1 MKNVRL
7 YLIRHGIT
15 QGNLDRRYIG
25 GHTDEELCEQ
35 GKTQLLTLSDTFEY
49 PNVGAVLSS
58 PMQRCIQTADILYPQ
73 HKNKII
79 IDQLRECNFGEFENK
94 CIDDMK
100 DNDNFKKWLN
110 PQAHYTPVGGESAP
124 AFHARCADTF
134 YKLMEYLL
142 KSSIDDAA
150 CIAHGGVIMSMLSQC
165 ALPRRLPEEWM
176 ADSGC
181 GYVVQCSAA
190 MLMRDKIGEV
200 SDIIPFGYLDA
211 KSTL

>member
-15 QGNLDRRYIG
+15 AGNLQRRYIG
-25 GHTDEELCEQ
+25 GQTDEPLCEE
-35 GKTQLLTLSDTFEY
+35 GKAQLVKLYDSFEY

-58 PMQRCIQTADILYPQ
+58 PMKRCIQTADILYPS
-73 HKNKII
+73 HTNKII

-94 CIDDMK
+94 GIDQLK
-100 DNDNFKKWLN
+100 DNNNFKRWLS
-110 PQAHYTPVGGESAP
+110 PAKHYTPEGGESAP

-134 YKLMEYLL
+134 LKLMEYLI
-142 KSSIDDAA
+142 KSGITEAA
-150 CIAHGGVIMSMLSQC
+150 CITHGGVIMSMLSQC
-165 ALPRRLPEEWM
+165 ALPRKLPEQWM

-190 MLMRDKIGEV
+190 MLMRDKLGEV
-200 SDIIPFGYLDA
+200 TDIVPFGYL
-211 KSTL
+211 KEK

>member
-15 QGNLDRRYIG
+15 KGNLQRKYIG
-25 GHTDEELCEQ
+25 GQTDEPICEEGKARLIELYD
-35 GKTQLLTLSDTFEY
+35 SFEY
-49 PNVGAVLSS
+49 PNVGAVFSS
-58 PMQRCIQTADILYPQ
+58 PLQRCIQSADILYPQ

-94 CIDDMK
+94 CIEELK
-100 DNDNFKKWLN
+100 ENDNFKKWLN
-110 PQAHYTPVGGESAP
+110 PQEHYTPIGGEGA
-124 AFHARCADTF
+124 AVFHSRCADTF
-134 YKLMEYLL
+134 FKLMEYLI
-142 KSSIDDAA
+142 KSGITEAA
-150 CIAHGGVIMSMLSQC
+150 CITHGGVIMSMLSQC
-165 ALPRRLPEEWM
+165 ALPRKLPEQWM

-200 SDIIPFGYLDA
+200 TDIVPFGYL
-211 KSTL
+211 KEK